1 MAGDV
6 AEAFLARSRELLAD
20 NYLPRVER
28 CLEKLSD
35 EEIWRRAAPES
46 NSVGNLVL
54 HLAGNLRQWVV
65 SGVGGGT
72 DVRRRREEFDER
84 GPVAREELLARLR
97 ATVAEAGE
105 ALSRVP
111 PESLLERRRI
121 QALDVSLLEAVYHA
135 VEHFSMHTGQIILL
149 TKLLKGD
156 LGFYDFSDGT
166 PRTRWHKEG
175 DE

>member
-1 MAGDV
+1 MAGGV
-6 AEAFLARSRELLAD
+6 AEAFLARSRELLAGH
-20 NYLPRVER
+20 YLPRVER

-35 EEIWRRAAPES
+35 EEIWRRAVPES

-72 DVRRRREEFDER
+72 DVRRRQEEFDAR
-84 GPVAREELLARLR
+84 GPVPREELLSRLR

-111 PESLLERRRI
+111 PDSLLERRRI
-121 QALDVSLLEAVYHA
+121 QGLDVSLLEAVYHA
-135 VEHFSMHTGQIILL
+135 VEHFSMHTGQVILL

-156 LGFYDFSDGT
+156 LGFYDFSGGT